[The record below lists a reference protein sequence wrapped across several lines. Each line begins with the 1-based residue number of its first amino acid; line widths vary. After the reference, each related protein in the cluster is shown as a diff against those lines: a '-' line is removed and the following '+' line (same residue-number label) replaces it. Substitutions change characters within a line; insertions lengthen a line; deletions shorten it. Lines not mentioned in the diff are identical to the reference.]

1 MPERV
6 FMMWTQGKFAFGG
19 EEFEQEG
26 HQAAITAIT
35 IPAITIIAIT
45 DGISVTLDCDK
56 CDRCRSGKKGH
67 DEQVETRAFSIGCQ
81 RRPSRDP
88 LKS

>member
-1 MPERV
+1 
-6 FMMWTQGKFAFGG
+6 MMWTLGNFAFGG

-56 CDRCRSGKKGH
+56 CDSGQEK
-67 DEQVETRAFSIGCQ
+67 
-81 RRPSRDP
+81 SRVSSV
-88 LKS
+88 LNWVAAKAKSRLAEVLSC

>member
-1 MPERV
+1 MLI
-6 FMMWTQGKFAFGG
+6 MMWTLGKFAFGG
-19 EEFEQEG
+19 EEFEQER

-45 DGISVTLDCDK
+45 DGISFTLDCDK
-56 CDRCRSGKKGH
+56 CDSSSGQKNI
-67 DEQVETRAFSIGCQ
+67 ESRAFSIGWQ
-81 RRPSRDP
+81 PRPSRGS

>member
-1 MPERV
+1 
-6 FMMWTQGKFAFGG
+6 MMWPLGKFAFGG
-19 EEFEQEG
+19 EMFEQEG

-56 CDRCRSGKKGH
+56 CDRGKEK
-67 DEQVETRAFSIGCQ
+67 VESHARM
-81 RRPSRDP
+81 
-88 LKS
+88 

>member
-1 MPERV
+1 
-6 FMMWTQGKFAFGG
+6 MMWTLGKFAFGG

-56 CDRCRSGKKGH
+56 CDSGSGQIK
-67 DEQVETRAFSIGCQ
+67 
-81 RRPSRDP
+81 SRVSSV
-88 LKS
+88 LNWVAAKAKSRLAEVLSC